1 MMRLE
6 TLNTIAALNAAAV
19 TAANAEKIGNKR
31 VYYCQRCLNHN
42 RLEPRKNH
50 KCDCLYATCTCNK
63 CILVEKRRVLNTQL
77 HELEDVFD
85 GDNDGE
91 NDEQLSVTSR
101 NKGGM
106 LKFKKDRYFMCLPTI
121 THQFICG
128 GDISVRQKEKNCSC
142 KMEMRTVFSFFWDK
156 QRKKKER

>member
-1 MMRLE
+1 MQI
-6 TLNTIAALNAAAV
+6 T
-19 TAANAEKIGNKR
+19 GNKR

-106 LKFKKDRYFMCLPTI
+106 LKFKKDRYFMCL
-121 THQFICG
+121 
-128 GDISVRQKEKNCSC
+128 VNWKN
-142 KMEMRTVFSFFWDK
+142 MFLLFSTKSQPKPFATPNCDSIFSNFFLHL
-156 QRKKKER
+156 